1 MLTFICESLK
11 SAVINGFRILPLKI
25 RTVFKFPAKKLRR
38 NSNLAPTF
46 PAEIQI
52 QRQNFKISNLAPKS
66 SKFQI
71 WRQNSQNFKFGAKIF
86 KISNFAPKFS
96 KFQIWR
102 QNARIFPN
110 RRHFQS
116 NLFKRQLPGAES
128 EQDNVQT
135 LCTQLDNA
143 LHFAGYRSGQCHH
156 HIRPH
161 SLIIRATQKFR
172 LFTTP
177 LPWRPQTTHSA
188 TFVTQRT
195 PTARHKKIF
204 FFLKKKEASRRC
216 TERAPMEND
225 SRHFVFIFKKS
236 KLSIR
241 HESRP
246 AANF

>member
-1 MLTFICESLK
+1 MLS
-11 SAVINGFRILPLKI
+11 
-25 RTVFKFPAKKLRR
+25 
-38 NSNLAPTF
+38 
-46 PAEIQI
+46 IQI

-71 WRQNSQNFKFGAKIF
+71 SRQNSQNFKSGAK
-86 KISNFAPKFS
+86 
-96 KFQIWR
+96 
-102 QNARIFPN
+102 NARIFPN

-172 LFTTP
+172 LFTAP

-195 PTARHKKIF
+195 PTARHKKKF
-204 FFLKKKEASRRC
+204 FF
-216 TERAPMEND
+216 
-225 SRHFVFIFKKS
+225 F
-236 KLSIR
+236 
-241 HESRP
+241 
-246 AANF
+246 